1 MAFTTTD
8 GHTSGAS
15 AMRVEQ
21 GRLLRGLREIA
32 AHLDSATEWSGRD
45 TGYVEGIV
53 RMLQAIVDR

>member
-1 MAFTTTD
+1 MD
-8 GHTSGAS
+8 EKDRQPLS
-15 AMRVEQ
+15 E
-21 GRLLRGLREIA
+21 GLREIA